1 MITVNSN
8 KKSQLSC
15 PTNQMSVEKPKTLTE
30 SFEDMFLKDDLL
42 RGIYNYGWEI
52 PSSVQQDGIST
63 ILKGRDVVLQ
73 AQSGVG
79 KTGTFAIA
87 MLQLIND
94 HIPAIQGI
102 IILNT
107 RELAD
112 QVYQTISGLG
122 KFLRYNFV
130 RCVGKSTIS
139 GYDNRD
145 SNHPTILIGT
155 PGKICSVLERRMIR
169 QDYCVKILVVDEF
182 DKTLEADFMPTIR
195 LIFRYL
201 SRETQVVVSS
211 ATVNEEVLRIVN
223 HIMNDPII
231 IAVKEE
237 ELTLEGISQYWID
250 CTKDEWKFDTILDL
264 FQSLTVAQSIIF
276 VNSIHKC
283 DRLMDQFISQ
293 KFTVRAI
300 HGRMDQIERDH
311 VMRDFREGRVRILL
325 STDLTAR
332 GIDVPGVNLVILYD
346 LPIERSQYIHR
357 IGRTGRYGKKGNAII
372 LIGYSTDQERLKEIE
387 KCYHISIP
395 QLPSNFASFMK

>member
-1 MITVNSN
+1 
-8 KKSQLSC
+8 
-15 PTNQMSVEKPKTLTE
+15 MSVEKSKTQTK
-30 SFEDMFLKDDLL
+30 SFEDMSLKDDIF
-42 RGIYNYGWEI
+42 RGIYGYGWET
-52 PSSVQQDGIST
+52 PSLVQQDGIPI

-87 MLQLIND
+87 MLQLIDD
-94 HIPAIQGI
+94 HLPAIQGI

-112 QVYQTISGLG
+112 QVYKTISGLG
-122 KFLRYNFV
+122 AYLKYNFV
-130 RCVGKSTIS
+130 RCVGKSIIR
-139 GYDNRD
+139 GYDECGSNR
-145 SNHPTILIGT
+145 PTILIGT
-155 PGKICSVLERRMIR
+155 PGKICSVLERHMIR
-169 QDYCVKILVVDEF
+169 QDYRIKILVIDEF
-182 DKTLEADFMPTIR
+182 DKTLEADFMPTIKS
-195 LIFRYL
+195 IFHYL

-211 ATVNEEVLRIVN
+211 ATVNEEVLKIAN

-250 CTKDEWKFDTILDL
+250 CVKDEWKFDTILDL

-283 DRLMDQFISQ
+283 DRLMDQFISH

-311 VMRDFREGRVRILL
+311 VMHDFREGRVRILL

-357 IGRTGRYGKKGNAII
+357 IGRTGRFGKKGNAII
-372 LIGYSTDQERLKEIE
+372 LIGHPTDHERLKEIE

-395 QLPSNFASFMK
+395 QLPSNFSSFMK